1 MTRVPLTV
9 LAAAAAAA
17 PSRHHAL
24 VPPSSGEAAP
34 SYPAIA
40 LADPAAPKVLG
51 ATELPCGGKASMR
64 GKSPREEAAALFA
77 RLEAACKANPKL
89 RLRSLAHSVRVVDAT
104 C

>member
-51 ATELPCGGKASMR
+51 ATELPCGGKAAMR

-77 RLEAACKANPKL
+77 RLFAGRRGDRIRQLCGQRES
-89 RLRSLAHSVRVVDAT
+89 RLT
-104 C
+104 